1 MPAENSGCSPVQVP
15 IIKVKVSAPRRSSSQ
30 AARGRDPLLAAV
42 SQRFTFSAPR
52 PPRHTS
58 SNQPTLLPAAAG
70 TVLLLCSTSVAKLLL
85 LRTFSAHS
93 ALGLETRAT
102 EMECFLMTGSTRG
115 REGCNIGRRGNAP
128 AGCAACAPCA
138 PCAPC
143 AAHLQKVHWPA
154 YEESRQSV
162 THLYMQTLWSMCLL
176 IMKRVKSIL
185 CIFVTKNL

>member
-58 SNQPTLLPAAAG
+58 SNQPTLLPAAAAG
-70 TVLLLCSTSVAKLLL
+70 TVLLCSTSVAKLLL

-93 ALGLETRAT
+93 ALGLETRPP

-115 REGCNIGRRGNAP
+115 REGCNIGKGGSWVCSLCSR
-128 AGCAACAPCA
+128 CA
-138 PCAPC
+138 
-143 AAHLQKVHWPA
+143 
-154 YEESRQSV
+154 ESSRQLV
-162 THLYMQTLWSMCLL
+162 THLYMHCTPSDQYVCLSW
-176 IMKRVKSIL
+176 RG
-185 CIFVTKNL
+185 

>member
-58 SNQPTLLPAAAG
+58 SNQPTLLPAAAAG
-70 TVLLLCSTSVAKLLL
+70 TVLLLCSTSVAKLL

-93 ALGLETRAT
+93 ALGLETRPT

-115 REGCNIGRRGNAP
+115 REGGLQHWQRGQCASWVCSLCSTCAESALGRREGVQPVGN
-128 AGCAACAPCA
+128 
-138 PCAPC
+138 
-143 AAHLQKVHWPA
+143 
-154 YEESRQSV
+154 
-162 THLYMQTLWSMCLL
+162 
-176 IMKRVKSIL
+176 
-185 CIFVTKNL
+185 

>member
-1 MPAENSGCSPVQVP
+1 MTPCKYNVALDNVKSQPVNRLCTAKGIWLEENSGCSPVQVP

-58 SNQPTLLPAAAG
+58 SNQPTLLPAAGG

-93 ALGLETRAT
+93 ALGLETRPT

-115 REGCNIGRRGNAP
+115 RRVATLAEGAMRQLGVQP
-128 AGCAACAPCA
+128 V
-138 PCAPC
+138 
-143 AAHLQKVHWPA
+143 HLVHPVHPVQHICRKCTGQHMKSPD
-154 YEESRQSV
+154 SR
-162 THLYMQTLWSMCLL
+162 
-176 IMKRVKSIL
+176 
-185 CIFVTKNL
+185 

>member
-15 IIKVKVSAPRRSSSQ
+15 IIKVKVSGPRRSSSQ

-58 SNQPTLLPAAAG
+58 SNQPTLLPAAAAAG
-70 TVLLLCSTSVAKLLL
+70 TVLLCSASVAKLLL

-93 ALGLETRAT
+93 ALGLETRPT

-115 REGCNIGRRGNAP
+115 REGCNIGRGGNAP

-138 PCAPC
+138 ACEP
-143 AAHLQKVHWPA
+143 HLQKVHWPA
-154 YEESRQSV
+154 LGESRQLV
-162 THLYMQTLWSMCLL
+162 THLYMQTFCLL
-176 IMKRVKSIL
+176 IMERVKPIL
-185 CIFVTKNL
+185 YIFVIKL